1 MVAKELTDMEDA
13 ERSADEI
20 LAHSED
26 EGEWEDAA
34 EQIENRPSG
43 SQVISARLPTI
54 LAEELLDEASQR
66 GLRPSEVV
74 RQAVEAYLHAR
85 SAAVAGMSA
94 QGTGMIRVVTS
105 LSEYRTENQNLVVL
119 PTERLEAVP

>member
-1 MVAKELTDMEDA
+1 MRGPEK
-13 ERSADEI
+13 SADDV

-26 EGEWEDAA
+26 EGEWEDGA
-34 EQIENRPSG
+34 ERIESRPSG

-66 GLRPSEVV
+66 GLRPSELV

-85 SAAVAGMSA
+85 SAKVAGISA
-94 QGTGMIRVVTS
+94 QGTGMMRVVTA
-105 LSEYRTENQNLVVL
+105 LSDFRTENSNLVVA
-119 PTERLEAVP
+119 PTERLEAIG